1 MMQYIVSK
9 TVSDFGHYT
18 RHLSVLI
25 VSSISIIF
33 LITIYK
39 LIKHVSLQLSKH
51 VSKQKMCV
59 ITPCSCEMLSCS
71 VDLSSIILSKYRANS
86 QSLLQSDVKRA
97 SLFSSMYAVPMI
109 KQMSG
114 QSCQLRSSL
123 WRREE
128 RKEEREENRAQIGRS
143 PNSFAYQDVVGLR
156 KFPSWCEGRV
166 KSHIRVQTTHID
178 QAYLLTPQPE
188 N

>member
-1 MMQYIVSK
+1 
-9 TVSDFGHYT
+9 
-18 RHLSVLI
+18 
-25 VSSISIIF
+25 
-33 LITIYK
+33 
-39 LIKHVSLQLSKH
+39 
-51 VSKQKMCV
+51 MCV

-71 VDLSSIILSKYRANS
+71 VDLSSIILPKYRANS
-86 QSLLQSDVKRA
+86 QSLLQTDVKRA

-123 WRREE
+123 WRGEE

-143 PNSFAYQDVVGLR
+143 PDSFAYQDVVGLR

-178 QAYLLTPQPE
+178 
-188 N
+188 